1 MKYIVRTLESVMGRR
16 VVDNYVEADSAD
28 EAIEALKNGD
38 IEDYDIY
45 DEDVESDI
53 EEILEVE
60 PYNE

>member
-1 MKYIVRTLESVMGRR
+1 MGRR